1 MYDCYDAA
9 NIAMKAVDRQNF
21 LIDELNHKDGIMV
34 YDNIDL
40 DECSDILKILQQDVV
55 VGWDNMMKY
64 HDQFVEEGFLR
75 FKAVQLVFFI
85 CTNSAVNK
93 YFIFCFYVFQNA
105 RFSACLIKWHVGIE
119 HNYSSPLILT

>member
-1 MYDCYDAA
+1 VYDCYDAA
-9 NIAMKAVDRQNF
+9 NITMKAADRQNF

-64 HDQFVEEGFLR
+64 HDQFVEEGFEG
-75 FKAVQLVFFI
+75 AVIKDPDKEYKPGSRGNQL
-85 CTNSAVNK
+85 SK
-93 YFIFCFYVFQNA
+93 
-105 RFSACLIKWHVGIE
+105 IKE
-119 HNYSSPLILT
+119 YKSS